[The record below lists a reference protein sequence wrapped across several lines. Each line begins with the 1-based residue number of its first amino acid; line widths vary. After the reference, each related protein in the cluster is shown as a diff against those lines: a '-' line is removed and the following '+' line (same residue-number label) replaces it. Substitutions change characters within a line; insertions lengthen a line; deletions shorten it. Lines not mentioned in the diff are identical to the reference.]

1 MLGSITMR
9 RHPVKSAARTLEV
22 FELFSERRCP
32 LRLHDI
38 HSALDYPQ
46 SSTTNLLKGLVM
58 TGYLNYNR
66 ATRTYLPT
74 NRVTFLGSWL
84 VSFLY
89 GQGGYQDLLDE
100 LLKKTDETVVLAT
113 QNDLYIQYVRI
124 RTPDHEFK
132 LPPTEGTMRL
142 LTNSSAGF
150 ALLSLLSDRQV
161 DKICRSV
168 NYYELDPKQRVEP
181 SRVLQQ
187 VAKVRQMG
195 YCYMPNLPVAAASSI
210 AFPLGEQVHG
220 IPLAVGVGG
229 LSERI
234 SERRS
239 ELVEIFRKAIADFKK
254 RSPGALAAPAAEH
267 EVGETHAGRVPS
279 ARSRHAAGASQS
291 EENSAVFRNS

>member
-1 MLGSITMR
+1 MPGGITMR

-38 HSALDYPQ
+38 HSALGYPQ

-66 ATRTYLPT
+66 ATRAYLPT

-100 LLKKTDETVVLAT
+100 LLIKTDETVVLAT

-124 RTPDHEFK
+124 MTPDHEFK
-132 LPPTEGTMRL
+132 LAPPEGTMRL

-150 ALLSLLSDRQV
+150 VLLSQLRDTQV
-161 DKICRSV
+161 DRICRSV
-168 NYYELDPKQRVEP
+168 NYYELDPAHRVEP
-181 SRVLQQ
+181 SRVLKE
-187 VAKVRQMG
+187 VVKVRQTG
-195 YCYMPNLPVAAASSI
+195 YCYIPNLPVPATSSI
-210 AFPLGEQVHG
+210 AFPLGEQIHG
-220 IPLAVGVGG
+220 IPLAIGVGG

-234 SERRS
+234 AARRS
-239 ELVEIFRKAIADFKK
+239 ELVEIFQKAITDFRK
-254 RSPGALAAPAAEH
+254 R
-267 EVGETHAGRVPS
+267 
-279 ARSRHAAGASQS
+279 
-291 EENSAVFRNS
+291 

>member
-1 MLGSITMR
+1 MR

-38 HSALDYPQ
+38 HLALDYPQ

-66 ATRTYLPT
+66 ATRAYLPT
-74 NRVTFLGSWL
+74 NRVAFLGSWL

-89 GQGGYQDLLDE
+89 GQGGYQDLLEE
-100 LLKKTDETVVLAT
+100 LLIKTNETIVLAT

-124 RTPDHEFK
+124 KTPDHEFK
-132 LPPTEGTMRL
+132 LAPPEGTMRL

-150 ALLSLLSDRQV
+150 ALLSQLRDAQV
-161 DKICRSV
+161 DRICRSV
-168 NYYELDPKQRVEP
+168 NYYELEPGQRVEP
-181 SRVLQQ
+181 SRVLKE

-195 YCYMPNLPVAAASSI
+195 YCYLPNLPLPAVSSI
-210 AFPLGEQVHG
+210 AFPLGEQIHG
-220 IPLAVGVGG
+220 IPLAIGVGG

-234 SERRS
+234 SERKS
-239 ELVEIFRKAIADFKK
+239 ELVEIFRKAMADFKK
-254 RSPGALAAPAAEH
+254 RSSGSLSVPAVNHEASGTPGGRAPL
-267 EVGETHAGRVPS
+267 T
-279 ARSRHAAGASQS
+279 RSRRPNGAPQA
-291 EENSAVFRNS
+291 EPLAVIRNS

>member
-1 MLGSITMR
+1 MLGDITMR

-38 HSALDYPQ
+38 HSALGYPQ

-66 ATRTYLPT
+66 ATRAYLPT

-89 GQGGYQDLLDE
+89 GQGGYQDLLEE
-100 LLKKTDETVVLAT
+100 LLKKTDETVALVT

-124 RTPDHEFK
+124 KTPEHEFK
-132 LPPTEGTMRL
+132 LAPPEGTMRL

-150 ALLSLLSDRQV
+150 ALLSQLSDAQIDR
-161 DKICRSV
+161 ICRSV
-168 NYYELDPKQRVEP
+168 NYYELDPAHRVEP
-181 SRVLQQ
+181 SRVMKE
-187 VAKVRQMG
+187 VAKVRQTG
-195 YCYMPNLPVAAASSI
+195 YCYIPHLPVPATSSI
-210 AFPLGEQVHG
+210 AFPLGEQIHG
-220 IPLAVGVGG
+220 IPLAIGVGG

-234 SERRS
+234 AARKS
-239 ELVEIFRKAIADFKK
+239 ELVEIFRQAIADFRK
-254 RSPGALAAPAAEH
+254 RSPGPLPVPVVEDEAPEIRD
-267 EVGETHAGRVPS
+267 TRKSS
-279 ARSRHAAGASQS
+279 ARTRPRKGASRS
-291 EENSAVFRNS
+291 GTLAVLRG

>member
-1 MLGSITMR
+1 MPGGITMR

-38 HSALDYPQ
+38 HSALGYPQ

-66 ATRTYLPT
+66 ATRAYLPT

-100 LLKKTDETVVLAT
+100 LLIKTDETVVLAT

-124 RTPDHEFK
+124 MTPDHEFK
-132 LPPTEGTMRL
+132 LAPPEGTMRL

-150 ALLSLLSDRQV
+150 VLLSQLRDTQV
-161 DKICRSV
+161 DRICRSV
-168 NYYELDPKQRVEP
+168 NYYELDPAHRVEP
-181 SRVLQQ
+181 SRVLKE

-195 YCYMPNLPVAAASSI
+195 YCYIPNLPVPATSSI
-210 AFPLGEQVHG
+210 AFPLGEQIHG
-220 IPLAVGVGG
+220 IPLAIGVGG

-234 SERRS
+234 AARRS
-239 ELVEIFRKAIADFKK
+239 ELVEIFQQAITDFRK
-254 RSPGALAAPAAEH
+254 RSPGALPVPAAAH
-267 EVGETHAGRVPS
+267 EVSEIHDGRKPS
-279 ARSRHAAGASQS
+279 ARSRRPKRASRTGTL
-291 EENSAVFRNS
+291 AVLRGS

>member
-1 MLGSITMR
+1 MR

-38 HSALDYPQ
+38 HSALNYPQ

-66 ATRTYLPT
+66 VTRTYLPT

-100 LLKKTDETVVLAT
+100 LLIKTDETVVLAT

-132 LPPTEGTMRL
+132 LPPPEGTMRL
-142 LTNSSAGF
+142 LTNSSAGL
-150 ALLSLLSDRQV
+150 ALLSLLSDRQI
-161 DKICRSV
+161 DRICRSV
-168 NYYELDPKQRVEP
+168 NYYELDPEQRVEP
-181 SRVLQQ
+181 FQVLQQ
-187 VAKVRQMG
+187 VARVRQMG

-220 IPLAVGVGG
+220 IPLAIGVGG

-234 SERRS
+234 AERGS

-254 RSPGALAAPAAEH
+254 RSTGALAVPAAKH
-267 EVGETHAGRVPS
+267 AASETNAGRVPS
-279 ARSRHAAGASQS
+279 ARPLRPTGAPRS
-291 EENSAVFRNS
+291 EKTSAVFRNS

>member
-1 MLGSITMR
+1 MR

-46 SSTTNLLKGLVM
+46 SSTTNLLKSLVM

-100 LLKKTDETVVLAT
+100 LLIKTDETVVLAT

-132 LPPTEGTMRL
+132 LPPPEGTMRL
-142 LTNSSAGF
+142 LTNSSAGL

-161 DKICRSV
+161 DRICRSV
-168 NYYELDPKQRVEP
+168 NYYELDREQRVEP

-220 IPLAVGVGG
+220 IPLAIGVGG

-254 RSPGALAAPAAEH
+254 RSSEVLAAPDAQH
-267 EVGETHAGRVPS
+267 EASEPHAGRVPS
-279 ARSRHAAGASQS
+279 ARSRHPIGASPS
-291 EENSAVFRNS
+291 EETSTAFRNS

>member
-9 RHPVKSAARTLEV
+9 RHPVKSAARVLEV
-22 FELFSERRCP
+22 LELFSERRCP

-66 ATRTYLPT
+66 ATRAYLPT
-74 NRVTFLGSWL
+74 SRVTFLGGWL
-84 VSFLY
+84 ISFLY
-89 GQGGYQDLLDE
+89 GQDGYKDLLDE
-100 LLKKTDETVVLAT
+100 LLMKTNETVVIAT

-132 LPPTEGTMRL
+132 LPPPEGTMRL
-142 LTNSSAGF
+142 LTSSSAGF
-150 ALLSLLSDRQV
+150 ALLSQLSDRQV

-168 NYYELDPKQRVEP
+168 NYYGLDPAQRVEP
-181 SRVLQQ
+181 SRVLKE
-187 VAKVRQMG
+187 AARVRQMG
-195 YCYMPNLPVAAASSI
+195 YCYIPNHPVPAVSSI
-210 AFPLGEQVHG
+210 AFPLGEQIHG
-220 IPLAVGVGG
+220 IPLAIGVGG
-229 LSERI
+229 FSERI

-254 RSPGALAAPAAEH
+254 RSSGSLSIPAAKH
-267 EVGETHAGRVPS
+267 EESGTHGGRAPL
-279 ARSRHAAGASQS
+279 ALSRQPNGAPQT
-291 EENSAVFRNS
+291 EPLAVIRNS